1 MTHSKPVSLV
11 SVLLVILVWVA
22 PAWAQRQLIG
32 RKVKSSRVFVAS
44 SVRTLQELVDNAAQV
59 TLEKFADKKLNQNQL
74 SITLIDLRDPQSPV
88 TASYRGNERIY
99 PASVVKLFFLAAAH
113 RWLEDKKIEDTAEL
127 QRSLKDM
134 IVDSSNEATQYI
146 VDVLTHTTGGYELS
160 QKEMERWQ
168 YQRNAINRYFTSLG
182 YANIN
187 VNQKTFC
194 EDAYGR
200 ERVSRG
206 PKGENRNNLTTDATA
221 RLFTE
226 IVLGKSVTPKR
237 SALMMELLK
246 RDPLK
251 KTNDLDSQ
259 DTGFTGIA
267 LTGIEGV
274 RLWSKAGWTST
285 TRHDVAYIELPDG
298 AKFVLATFTTDHA
311 NERQIIPTVARAVIE
326 GIRDVK

>member
-1 MTHSKPVSLV
+1 MTYSKPVSLV
-11 SVLLVILVWVA
+11 SVLLVILVLVA
-22 PAWAQRQLIG
+22 PASAQGQLIAPE
-32 RKVKSSRVFVAS
+32 VKSSRVFEAS

-59 TLEKFADKKLNQNQL
+59 TLGKFADQKLNQNQL

-99 PASVVKLFFLAAAH
+99 PASVVKLFFLAAAY

-127 QRSLKDM
+127 RRSLKDM

-168 YQRNAINRYFTSLG
+168 YQRNAVNRYFTSLG
-182 YANIN
+182 YTNIN

-206 PKGENRNNLTTDATA
+206 PKGENRNKLTTDATA

-285 TRHDVAYIELPDG
+285 TRHDVAYIELPHG
-298 AKFVLATFTTDHA
+298 PKFILATFTTDHA

-326 GIRDVK
+326 GIKDVK